1 MTEIEEY
8 LKSHFGINKSNLSEV
23 GDLFEYKEI
32 AKGEFILKTGQ
43 RCQSMNFLKEGFLRI
58 FAATQNGDKEITQ
71 WISTKGN
78 FVTDLSSF
86 MFHQP
91 ARWNIQALSPCHL
104 YTINESNYQKIGQLV
119 PGWKDLE
126 KLFLAKCFV
135 VLENRIF
142 NQLSLPAEERYQL
155 LFEEN
160 PETFN
165 QVPLQYLASMLGMTP
180 ETFSR
185 IRKKRTS

>member
-8 LKSHFGINKSNLSEV
+8 IKLYFGIYTTNLSKV
-23 GDLFEYKEI
+23 GDLFEYQEI
-32 AKGEFILKTGQ
+32 PKGTFMLKTGQ
-43 RCQSMNFLKEGFLRI
+43 HCQSMSFLKEGFLRI
-58 FAATQNGDKEITQ
+58 FASTQNGEKEITQ

-86 MFHQP
+86 IFQQP
-91 ARWNIQALSPCHL
+91 ARWNIQALSTCHL
-104 YTINESNYQKIGQLV
+104 YTISKDNYQKIGQLT
-119 PGWKDLE
+119 PDWKDLE
-126 KLFLAKCFV
+126 KMFLAKCFV
-135 VLENRIF
+135 VLESRIF
-142 NQLSLPAEERYQL
+142 NQLSLSAEARYQL

-160 PETFN
+160 PEIFN

-185 IRKKRTS
+185 IRKKRSS